1 MKLSETLKRSLIQA
15 AIALAKRP
23 RELRGPFIVN
33 HELVE
38 RIARASAGREGPM
51 SLPRFM
57 TDEELR
63 IGEAT

>member
-1 MKLSETLKRSLIQA
+1 MKLSEALKRSLIQA

-38 RIARASAGREGPM
+38 RIARAQQAEKTP
-51 SLPRFM
+51 
-57 TDEELR
+57 
-63 IGEAT
+63 